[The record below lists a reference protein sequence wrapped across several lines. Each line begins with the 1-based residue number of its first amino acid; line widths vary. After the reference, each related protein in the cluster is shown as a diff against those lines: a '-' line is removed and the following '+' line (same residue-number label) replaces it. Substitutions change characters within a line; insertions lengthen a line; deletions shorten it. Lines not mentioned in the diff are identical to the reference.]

1 VNVDPEMS
9 SRVALPVRV
18 RVGEAIDFLGQ
29 SDERPASGVADD
41 RHDQAAV
48 GGRRQPN
55 VVGAPLHN
63 LARGLVQRRVQLRK
77 LRQKR
82 QRSLFMMNGRYDNFT
97 PRSAQTGIRPGTDGH
112 QIRAIDFPRRR

>member
-48 GGRRQPN
+48 GGRRQPKWW
-55 VVGAPLHN
+55 
-63 LARGLVQRRVQLRK
+63 ARRCTISPAASSSVAFSCGNFV
-77 LRQKR
+77 KR
-82 QRSLFMMNGRYDNFT
+82 PTVAFMMNGRYDQLHA
-97 PRSAQTGIRPGTDGH
+97 RSAR
-112 QIRAIDFPRRR
+112 RAFALARTATRSCNRFPRRR